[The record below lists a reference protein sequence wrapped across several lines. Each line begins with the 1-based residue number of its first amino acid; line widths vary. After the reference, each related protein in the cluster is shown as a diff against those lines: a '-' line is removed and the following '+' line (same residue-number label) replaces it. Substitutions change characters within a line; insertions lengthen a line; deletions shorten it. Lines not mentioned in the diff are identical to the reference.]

1 MESRTMEAKARHDR
15 GFNCCQAVACTYCD
29 LFGMDEE
36 TAFKA
41 CEAFGAGMG
50 GMEGTCG
57 AVSGAVFLAGLKNSC
72 GDLEKPVSKGKTYQF
87 SRAITAKFREKNG
100 SLVCRNLKGIETG
113 TPLRSCE
120 GCILDAAALVE
131 ELLLDQENK

>member
-100 SLVCRNLKGIETG
+100 SLVCRDLKGIETG

-120 GCILDAAALVE
+120 GCILNAAALVE

>member
-1 MESRTMEAKARHDR
+1 MESRAMEAKARHDC

-100 SLVCRNLKGIETG
+100 SLVCRDLKGIETG

>member
-72 GDLEKPVSKGKTYQF
+72 GDLE
-87 SRAITAKFREKNG
+87 
-100 SLVCRNLKGIETG
+100 
-113 TPLRSCE
+113 
-120 GCILDAAALVE
+120 
-131 ELLLDQENK
+131 

>member
-1 MESRTMEAKARHDR
+1 MESRVMEAKARHDR

-57 AVSGAVFLAGLKNSC
+57 AVSGAVFLAEAEKQLRRSGTAGEQGKNISAIQSHHGEIPGKERESCLSGIKGNRDGHTTAVLRGLYSGC
-72 GDLEKPVSKGKTYQF
+72 S
-87 SRAITAKFREKNG
+87 G
-100 SLVCRNLKGIETG
+100 SG
-113 TPLRSCE
+113 
-120 GCILDAAALVE
+120 
-131 ELLLDQENK
+131 

>member
-100 SLVCRNLKGIETG
+100 SLVCRDLKGIETG

>member
-1 MESRTMEAKARHDR
+1 MNTKVMETKERHDR
-15 GFNCCQAVACTYCD
+15 GFNCCQAVACTYSEQ
-29 LFGMDEE
+29 FGMDEA

-72 GDLEKPVSKGKTYQF
+72 GNPEKPVSKAQTYQL
-87 SRAITAKFREKNG
+87 SREITERFKKKNG
-100 SLVCRNLKGIETG
+100 SLVCSELKGVETKK
-113 TPLRSCE
+113 PLRSCE
-120 GCILDAAALVE
+120 GCILDAARLVE
-131 ELLLDQENK
+131 EILLEKE

>member
-1 MESRTMEAKARHDR
+1 MSYTYLITGATSDVGRTLIERLLQNAPADTL
-15 GFNCCQAVACTYCD
+15 V
-29 LFGMDEE
+29 
-36 TAFKA
+36 
-41 CEAFGAGMG
+41 
-50 GMEGTCG
+50 
-57 AVSGAVFLAGLKNSC
+57 LAQGC

-100 SLVCRNLKGIETG
+100 SLVCRDLKGIETG

>member
-1 MESRTMEAKARHDR
+1 MESRVMEAKARHDR

-72 GDLEKPVSKGKTYQF
+72 GDLEMPVSKGKTYQL

-100 SLVCRNLKGIETG
+100 SLVCRELKGIETG